1 MHHAPRHS
9 LGVIALLALPAV
21 AGSAGCGDSATN
33 PLEVPVIITLTAA
46 IDTFHSIG
54 QRVQLEVVA
63 TDSVGNP
70 QPTAF
75 LSWVTSDEGVLQ
87 VSGPGLVTSV
97 GNGTATITASSGASS
112 GTIAL
117 AVSQRVATL
126 SVSGPADTIF
136 SLGIWSRFVAEARD
150 SLNAPVP
157 RAFAPAS
164 WESSD
169 VTVATIDDAG
179 RALPLGAG
187 DTEIT
192 TTVEGLSPSAPFAVN
207 PIVPVEIDLATAE
220 AFQWLVEDS
229 LSAIG
234 LFGLSGAVILPGGG
248 IWVGSAGTSEFTEQ
262 LRPSMATSVGSITK
276 TTTGALITQL
286 ADQGRLDL
294 DDTIGEWL
302 PPFPGMPASH
312 IPAEV
317 TIRQLLLHTSGIFSF
332 TRAANFSDSIVADL
346 QRAWEPAEIIQTFV
360 GPPDFAPGTGWSASQ
375 TGYYL
380 LGMIAEAVTGSTVHD
395 ELRSRFWEP
404 LGLTNIYMDGREY
417 PPGLVAGSRNGPP
430 GGPLEDFA
438 MYAGPAFSSIGW
450 TASGINATAGDVARW
465 AAALFGGQLHSPGMM
480 AEIRTTVQDTQNI
493 PGQIVA
499 GLGVRRYNYLGREVW
514 GHSGVTSN
522 GSALVLYDDATGIT
536 VVAAINQNAGSH
548 GSKHFPI
555 AIALLSLALSGT
567 PDG

>member
-1 MHHAPRHS
+1 MYSAHGRS
-9 LGVIALLALPAV
+9 FVVIALLGLPTV
-21 AGSAGCGDSATN
+21 AWTAGCGDSGTD
-33 PLEVPVIITLTAA
+33 PPEVALTITLSAA
-46 IDTFHSIG
+46 VDTFRSVG
-54 QRVQLEVVA
+54 QRVQLEVVV
-63 TDSVGNP
+63 TDPLGDP
-70 QPTAF
+70 QSTAL
-75 LSWVTSDEGVLQ
+75 LSWVTSDAGVLG

-112 GTIAL
+112 GTIML
-117 AVSQRVATL
+117 TVSQRVATL
-126 SVSGPADTIF
+126 LVRAPADTAF
-136 SLGIWSRFVAEARD
+136 SLGIRSRFVADARD

-157 RAFAPAS
+157 GAFAPAN

-169 VTVATIDDAG
+169 VTVATIDEAG
-179 RALPLGAG
+179 RALPLGG
-187 DTEIT
+187 GGTEIT
-192 TTVEGLSPSAPFAVN
+192 ATVQGLSASAPFAVN
-207 PIVPVEIDLATAE
+207 PIVPVEIDLGTAE

-229 LSAIG
+229 LSATG
-234 LFGLSGAVILPGGG
+234 LFGLSGAVILPGRGV
-248 IWVGSAGTSEFTEQ
+248 WVGTAGMSETAEQ

-286 ADQGRLDL
+286 ADQGLLDL
-294 DDTIGEWL
+294 DDPIGDWL
-302 PPFPGMPASH
+302 PPFPGIPASH
-312 IPAEV
+312 IPASV

-346 QRAWEPAEIIQTFV
+346 QRAWEPTEIIQTFV
-360 GPPDFAPGTGWSASQ
+360 GPPDFAPGSGWSASQ

-395 ELRSRFWEP
+395 ELRTRFWEP
-404 LGLTNIYMDGREY
+404 LGLTNIYMGGRET
-417 PPGLVAGSRNGPP
+417 PPGLVAGSRNGSP

-465 AAALFGGQLHSPGMM
+465 AAALFGNQFHSTGMM

-493 PGQIVA
+493 PGQIGA
-499 GLGVRRYNYLGREVW
+499 GLGVRRYDYLGRDVW

-536 VVAAINQNAGSH
+536 VVAAINQNPGSH
-548 GSKHFPI
+548 GSQHFPI
-555 AIALLSLALSGT
+555 AIALLSMALGN
-567 PDG
+567 